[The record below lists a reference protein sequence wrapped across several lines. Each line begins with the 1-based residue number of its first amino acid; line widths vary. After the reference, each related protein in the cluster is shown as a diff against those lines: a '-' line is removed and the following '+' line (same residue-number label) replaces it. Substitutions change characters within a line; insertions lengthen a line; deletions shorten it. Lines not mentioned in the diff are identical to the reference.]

1 MKKIA
6 VITTAAIATATTA
19 VILVK
24 QFSGGTTATTTNT
37 TLVQTT
43 VVSCPQGYIPDAN
56 AVLFALPAT
65 TAPAIERKEISSLT
79 PAELEKLRLGIKL
92 MKDLNPSYTSGTPV
106 KTSWK
111 YYAAIH
117 CLPKSEITYMN
128 TIYTTPAA
136 WVNSQHNSKFFLMW
150 HRMYLYFFE
159 RILQK
164 KLNDPNF
171 RLPYWDYGGNKAIP
185 ISYREPTINVSAGSP
200 LSPNGQKATII
211 NPLYDASRANAY
223 NKLKKPAKFS
233 SIKSIKTAISES
245 CFSQFAGKLMA
256 GFHTDVH
263 QSVSGNMKIDETSA
277 LDPLFFLHHA
287 GIDRLWDEWMRQ
299 AGHFNP
305 TTDASWNTQKF
316 NFVDETGRA
325 VTLTGSD
332 IVNANTQLKY
342 YYSYPGNNS
351 SISYG
356 TESVSCI
363 PPSEFR
369 TMGSQPGYT
378 NFKGS
383 QLNLSVAA
391 FKTFST
397 DPLKGIVDVNTKL
410 SPNQKVFIEFE
421 KIIVNKYP
429 EGSIAVYIVP
439 KTNPIP
445 KMPSEE
451 SFAGYLGL
459 FGLEEQTNHLKKNY
473 NLQIDISDAL
483 RKQSITLSSLKNATI
498 VIKTEGGEL
507 DGVQIPTEADIVF
520 NGINIYWA
528 R

>member
-1 MKKIA
+1 MKKVA

-37 TLVQTT
+37 ALVQTS
-43 VVSCPQGYIPDAN
+43 VVSCPQGYIIDPN
-56 AVLFALPAT
+56 AVPYILPAVSV
-65 TAPAIERKEISSLT
+65 AAKERKEISSLT
-79 PAELEKLRLGIKL
+79 PAELEKLRLGIQK
-92 MKDLNPSYTSGTPV
+92 MKDLNPTYILGNPD

-111 YYAAIH
+111 YYVAIH
-117 CLPKSEITYMN
+117 CLPESEITSMSA
-128 TIYTTPAA
+128 IYSTPTA

-171 RLPYWDYGGNKAIP
+171 RLPYWDYTVNKSIP
-185 ISYREPTINVSAGSP
+185 IEYREPTINVPAGSP
-200 LSPNGQKATII
+200 LSPDGKAATIP
-211 NPLYDASRANAY
+211 NPLYDVSRAKSY

-233 SIKSIKTAISES
+233 SIKKIKTAISAS
-245 CFSQFAGKLMA
+245 CFSQFAGKLMT

-263 QSVSGNMKIDETSA
+263 LAVSGNMTVDETSA

-305 TTDASWNTQKF
+305 TTETSWNNQKF

-356 TESVSCI
+356 TESASCI

-378 NFKGS
+378 YFKGS
-383 QLNLSVAA
+383 QLNLSIAA
-391 FKTFST
+391 IKTFST
-397 DPLKGIVDVNTKL
+397 EPLKGIVDVNAKL
-410 SPNQKVFIEFE
+410 SPNQKVLIEFE
-421 KIIVNKYP
+421 KILINKYP
-429 EGSIAVYIVP
+429 EGSVAVYIIPKSNIVP
-439 KTNPIP
+439 KT
-445 KMPSEE
+445 PSEE
-451 SFAGYLGL
+451 SFSGYLGL
-459 FGLEEQTNHLKKNY
+459 FGLEEQTNHLKKKY

-483 RKQSITLSSLKNATI
+483 RKQNITLNSLKNSTI

-520 NGINIYWA
+520 TGINIYWA